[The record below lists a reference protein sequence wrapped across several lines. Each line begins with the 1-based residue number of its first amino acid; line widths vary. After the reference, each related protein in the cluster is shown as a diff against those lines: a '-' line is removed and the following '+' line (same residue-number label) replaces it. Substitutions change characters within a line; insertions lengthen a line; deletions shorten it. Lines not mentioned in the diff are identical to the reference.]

1 MPIMKLNG
9 SSHSKET
16 DESLLEKYIS
26 DNDLSL
32 LGELYAR
39 HSEMVYY
46 VCLRYFKDEEKSK
59 DAVIQLFEQ
68 LIVKV
73 KKQTIQDFPKW
84 LYVVAKN
91 FCLMELRAGKN
102 NFEVSTSEF
111 VDFPNNLHPHESY
124 AEKEERLSQLENCIE
139 KLPEKQ
145 RISID
150 LFFINEKCYKEVVEI
165 TGFSMNDV
173 KSYIQNGKR
182 NLKNCMEKA
191 DEQI

>member
-1 MPIMKLNG
+1 MKLNG
-9 SSHSKET
+9 SSLSKES
-16 DESLLEKYIS
+16 DESLLEKYTS
-26 DNDLSL
+26 SEDLNV
-32 LGELYAR
+32 LGELYTR

-59 DAVIQLFEQ
+59 DAVMQLFEQ
-68 LIVKV
+68 LIVKI

-91 FCLMELRAGKN
+91 FCLMELRSSKKI
-102 NFEVSTSEF
+102 EISTDEF
-111 VDFPNNLHPHESY
+111 VEFPTNLHPQEDY
-124 AEKEERLSQLENCIE
+124 AEKEERLSQLEKCIQ

-150 LFFINEKCYKEVVEI
+150 LFFINQKCYKEVVEI

-182 NLKNCMEKA
+182 NLKNCMEKS

>member
-1 MPIMKLNG
+1 MKLNG
-9 SSHSKET
+9 SSPSKES
-16 DESLLEKYIS
+16 DESLLTKHLS
-26 DNDLSL
+26 TDDLAV

-59 DAVIQLFEQ
+59 DAVMQLFEQ
-68 LIVKV
+68 LIVKI
-73 KKQTIQDFPKW
+73 KKQEIKDFPKW

-91 FCLMELRAGKN
+91 FCLMELRSAKN
-102 NFEVSTSEF
+102 NFEISTNEF
-111 VDFPNNLHPHESY
+111 VEFMPNLHPQDSY
-124 AEKEERLSQLENCIE
+124 IEKEERLSQLESCIE

-145 RISID
+145 RMSID
-150 LFFINEKCYKEVVEI
+150 LFFINQKCYKEVVEI

-182 NLKNCMEKA
+182 NLKNCMEKS
-191 DEQI
+191 DE

>member
-1 MPIMKLNG
+1 MKLNG
-9 SSHSKET
+9 SSPSLES
-16 DESLLEKYIS
+16 DESLLTKYLS
-26 DNDLSL
+26 TNDLAV

-46 VCLRYFKDEEKSK
+46 VCLRYFKEEEKSK
-59 DAVIQLFEQ
+59 DAVMHLFEQ

-73 KKQTIQDFPKW
+73 NKQDILDFPKW

-91 FCLMELRAGKN
+91 FCLMELRGSKN
-102 NFEVSTSEF
+102 KIEVSTSEF
-111 VDFPNNLHPHESY
+111 VEFPHNLHPQENY
-124 AEKEERLSQLENCIE
+124 AEKEERLSQLEGCIE

-150 LFFINEKCYKEVVEI
+150 LFFINQKCYKEVVEI

-182 NLKNCMEKA
+182 NLKNCMEKG
-191 DEQI
+191 DE